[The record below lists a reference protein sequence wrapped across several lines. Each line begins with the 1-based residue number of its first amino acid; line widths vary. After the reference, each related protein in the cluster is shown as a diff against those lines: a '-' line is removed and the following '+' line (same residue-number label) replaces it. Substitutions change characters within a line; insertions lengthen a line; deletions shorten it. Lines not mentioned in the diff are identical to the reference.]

1 MRKYPILLLALA
13 LLLGVSAVFAA
24 RAMDAPKDQVAF
36 TERVIYGDPAAAD
49 GLTVALHEQYRNYL
63 HWASTLSFT
72 DSCYT
77 AHTDYTF
84 EHDRYW
90 NNDSGVVRS
99 LDVWDGITASYDFD
113 QDNAL
118 AAAVNALEDKVQPG
132 TTASALLRVADYYET
147 YPLDINVVLRDM
159 FYGTQPAYQ
168 LGPEQDAMTRIQD
181 YFQIPVLDDQ
191 YLEVEVGK
199 SVNGGSSVGMSSTEQ
214 GDSFDFYTHS
224 VATDDAF

>member
-63 HWASTLSFT
+63 HWASTISFT
-72 DSCYT
+72 ESSYT

-90 NNDSGVVRS
+90 NNNSGVVRS
-99 LDVWDGITASYDFD
+99 LDIWDSVSASYDFIFFHHR
-113 QDNAL
+113 
-118 AAAVNALEDKVQPG
+118 
-132 TTASALLRVADYYET
+132 T
-147 YPLDINVVLRDM
+147 
-159 FYGTQPAYQ
+159 
-168 LGPEQDAMTRIQD
+168 MT
-181 YFQIPVLDDQ
+181 
-191 YLEVEVGK
+191 
-199 SVNGGSSVGMSSTEQ
+199 SSTEPKRL
-214 GDSFDFYTHS
+214 
-224 VATDDAF
+224 

>member
-1 MRKYPILLLALA
+1 MRKYPILLLALV

-72 DSCYT
+72 ESSYT

-99 LDVWDGITASYDFD
+99 LNIWDGITASYDFD

-132 TTASALLRVADYYET
+132 TTASAPSRSSSSTRWLFASGIY
-147 YPLDINVVLRDM
+147 
-159 FYGTQPAYQ
+159 F
-168 LGPEQDAMTRIQD
+168 TRISPTTPTRGLRSVSSMGKVSNAST
-181 YFQIPVLDDQ
+181 IPRQTSL
-191 YLEVEVGK
+191 
-199 SVNGGSSVGMSSTEQ
+199 
-214 GDSFDFYTHS
+214 
-224 VATDDAF
+224 

>member
-1 MRKYPILLLALA
+1 MRKYPILMLALA

-49 GLTVALHEQYRNYL
+49 GLTVELHEQYRNYL

-72 DSCYT
+72 ESSYT

-99 LDVWDGITASYDFD
+99 LDIWDSVSASYDFD

-118 AAAVNALEDKVQPG
+118 AAAVNALEDKVQP
-132 TTASALLRVADYYET
+132 ARRPRRCSAWRT
-147 YPLDINVVLRDM
+147 IMRS
-159 FYGTQPAYQ
+159 
-168 LGPEQDAMTRIQD
+168 TRWM
-181 YFQIPVLDDQ
+181 
-191 YLEVEVGK
+191 
-199 SVNGGSSVGMSSTEQ
+199 STSS
-214 GDSFDFYTHS
+214 
-224 VATDDAF
+224 

>member
-1 MRKYPILLLALA
+1 MRKYPILLFALV

-72 DSCYT
+72 DSSYT

-90 NNDSGVVRS
+90 NNNSGVVRS
-99 LDVWDGITASYDFD
+99 LNIWDGITASYDFD
-113 QDNAL
+113 
-118 AAAVNALEDKVQPG
+118 
-132 TTASALLRVADYYET
+132 
-147 YPLDINVVLRDM
+147 
-159 FYGTQPAYQ
+159 
-168 LGPEQDAMTRIQD
+168 
-181 YFQIPVLDDQ
+181 
-191 YLEVEVGK
+191 
-199 SVNGGSSVGMSSTEQ
+199 
-214 GDSFDFYTHS
+214 
-224 VATDDAF
+224 

>member
-1 MRKYPILLLALA
+1 MRKYPILMLALA

-72 DSCYT
+72 ESSYT

-90 NNDSGVVRS
+90 NNNSGVVRS
-99 LDVWDGITASYDFD
+99 LNIWDGVSASYDFD
-113 QDNAL
+113 QNNAL
-118 AAAVNALEDKVQPG
+118 AAAVNALEDKVQPFQ
-132 TTASALLRVADYYET
+132 LHIAD
-147 YPLDINVVLRDM
+147 RR
-159 FYGTQPAYQ
+159 A
-168 LGPEQDAMTRIQD
+168 EQQRIQSCQHERD
-181 YFQIPVLDDQ
+181 HARTPGRDVLALPCGKCRKRQQDQ
-191 YLEVEVGK
+191 PDGNRILCLRERAARALRQPRQRE
-199 SVNGGSSVGMSSTEQ
+199 
-214 GDSFDFYTHS
+214 
-224 VATDDAF
+224 

>member
-24 RAMDAPKDQVAF
+24 CAMDAPKDQVAF
-36 TERVIYGDPAAAD
+36 TERVVYGDPAAAD

-72 DSCYT
+72 ESSYT

-90 NNDSGVVRS
+90 NNNSGVVRS
-99 LDVWDGITASYDFD
+99 LNIWDGMLVSYDLD
-113 QDNAL
+113 QDSAL

-147 YPLDINVVLRDM
+147 YPLDVNIVLTDM

-214 GDSFDFYTHS
+214 GLPLIHI
-224 VATDDAF
+224 